1 MTDEL
6 HEPTDAAN
14 DVSTSTPRPGMT
26 PRSRGRRLHIVH
38 RSGYRYAAPVEASFN
53 EVRMTPE
60 NREGQVLLS
69 HSLQIEP
76 NSTVHSYT
84 DYWGAFVESFDVHEP
99 HSMLEIIATST
110 VDTPAYR
117 PRTAPV
123 DWAKVHSAQVAD
135 RWCEYLSFTDYVD
148 DAMSD
153 PQRAEIV
160 EGLRSCASPQ
170 AAAMEVVRVVREH
183 LAYAPGITSVSTTA
197 SEAWEH
203 RQGVCQDFT
212 HVTLSLLRTLGI
224 PARYVSGY
232 LHTPEEAID
241 ETVVGESHAWV
252 EYWDGGWA
260 AVDPTNDRPVDASHV
275 VVARGRDYADVA
287 PLKGI
292 YAGGGSESLG
302 VSVEITQWDVP

>member
-1 MTDEL
+1 MTQ
-6 HEPTDAAN
+6 PS
-14 DVSTSTPRPGMT
+14 DVSTSTPKPGMA

-38 RSGYRYAAPVEASFN
+38 RSGYRYATPVEASFN

-69 HSLQIEP
+69 HSLQIQP
-76 NSTVHSYT
+76 NSTIHSYT
-84 DYWGAFVESFDVHEP
+84 DYWGAYVESFDVHEP
-99 HSMLEIIATST
+99 HSMLEITATST

-123 DWAKVHSAQVAD
+123 DWAKVRSAQVAD

-148 DAMSD
+148 DAMAD
-153 PQRAEIV
+153 PQRAAIV
-160 EGLRSCASPQ
+160 ARLQNTETPQ
-170 AAAMEVVRVVREH
+170 AAAEAVVREVR
-183 LAYAPGITSVSTTA
+183 AQMSYAPGITSVSTTA
-197 SEAWEH
+197 SEAWQH

-212 HVTLSLLRTLGI
+212 HVTLSLLRTLAI

-232 LHTPEEAID
+232 LHTADEAID

-260 AVDPTNDRPVDASHV
+260 ALDPTNDRPVDASHV

>member
-1 MTDEL
+1 MSENRVTD
-6 HEPTDAAN
+6 P
-14 DVSTSTPRPGMT
+14 STSTPKPGVS
-26 PRSRGRRLHIVH
+26 PGSRGRRLHIVH
-38 RSGYRYAAPVEASFN
+38 RSGYRYTAPVEASFN

-69 HSLQIEP
+69 HSLQVSP
-76 NSTVHSYT
+76 NATVHSYT
-84 DYWGAFVESFDVHEP
+84 DYWGAYVESFDVHEP
-99 HSMLEIIATST
+99 HSMLEVIATST

-123 DWAKVHSAQVAD
+123 EWAKVHAPAVGD
-135 RWCEYLSFTDYVD
+135 RWSEYLAFTDYVD
-148 DAMSD
+148 DASLD
-153 PQRAEIV
+153 PHRAAIV
-160 EGLRSCASPQ
+160 ARLRDAPTPQQ
-170 AAAMEVVRVVREH
+170 AAQAVVSEVRAH
-183 LAYAPGITSVSTTA
+183 MAYAPGTTTVSTTA

-203 RQGVCQDFT
+203 ARGVCQDFT
-212 HVTLSLLRTLGI
+212 HVTLSLLRTLRI

-232 LHTPEEAID
+232 LHTPDETIG

-260 AVDPTNDRPVDASHV
+260 AVDPTNDRPVDSSHV
-275 VVARGRDYADVA
+275 VVARGRDYADVP

-302 VSVEITQWDVP
+302 VSVEITQLEV

>member
-1 MTDEL
+1 MTQ
-6 HEPTDAAN
+6 PAKS
-14 DVSTSTPRPGMT
+14 DVSTSTPKPGMS

-60 NREGQVLLS
+60 NREGQVLMS
-69 HSLQIEP
+69 HSLQIQP
-76 NSTVHSYT
+76 NSTIHSYT
-84 DYWGAFVESFDVHEP
+84 DYWGAYVESFDVHEA

-123 DWAKVHSAQVAD
+123 DWAKVHSPQVAD

-148 DAMSD
+148 DAMDD
-153 PQRAEIV
+153 PHRAEIV
-160 EGLRSCASPQ
+160 RHLRDSDTPQ
-170 AAAMEVVRVVREH
+170 AAAEAVVREVRGQ
-183 LAYAPGITSVSTTA
+183 LSYAPGITSVSTTA

-232 LHTPEEAID
+232 LHTAEEAIN

-260 AVDPTNDRPVDASHV
+260 ALDPTNDRPVDASHV